1 VAPRPVPPVLVR
13 HMERI
18 SELHDS
24 ICNHTQLLQSSNTKL
39 SNCISMHFAGNP
51 LSLSQ
56 LGRFLNETT
65 KLVKHRDAFNIGAL
79 GGNLIVSIKLTPVG
93 VARETTSSTTTT
105 TPKPL
110 GSGSFLEPHRRY
122 SQSKR
127 GYDDSLDRARE
138 AVGAARTRL
147 GRGEE
152 HLEHLGTHLDVAE
165 GIIANMFREI
175 KGSNGELVFESLGL
189 SVSPSRVIQTN
200 AFQGEQ
206 AVQPVQPNFSTRPR
220 LIIAC
225 RLSGGIAI
233 PLFTLK
239 RVLSQNG
246 QFLDGMI
253 TTKIDSL
260 GPEYR
265 LPLSHLGKEAESK
278 GQQSMLLFLAVPPP
292 PVAPAALPRQTNAPP
307 LPHANVHPDDDESE
321 RPTKAR
327 RM

>member
-1 VAPRPVPPVLVR
+1 
-13 HMERI
+13 MEHI

-93 VARETTSSTTTT
+93 VARETTSST
-105 TPKPL
+105 PKPL
-110 GSGSFLEPHRRY
+110 SSGSSLEPHRRY

-152 HLEHLGTHLDVAE
+152 HLEHLGTHLDVAST
-165 GIIANMFREI
+165 GATRGGGAPLCIF
-175 KGSNGELVFESLGL
+175 SLPL
-189 SVSPSRVIQTN
+189 
-200 AFQGEQ
+200 
-206 AVQPVQPNFSTRPR
+206 AVT
-220 LIIAC
+220 
-225 RLSGGIAI
+225 
-233 PLFTLK
+233 
-239 RVLSQNG
+239 SQNV
-246 QFLDGMI
+246 F
-253 TTKIDSL
+253 
-260 GPEYR
+260 
-265 LPLSHLGKEAESK
+265 PLSCA
-278 GQQSMLLFLAVPPP
+278 
-292 PVAPAALPRQTNAPP
+292 APARWMIPP
-307 LPHANVHPDDDESE
+307 TLEISAKTRTDLQNGCV
-321 RPTKAR
+321 
-327 RM
+327 

>member
-1 VAPRPVPPVLVR
+1 
-13 HMERI
+13 MEHI

-93 VARETTSSTTTT
+93 VARETTSST
-105 TPKPL
+105 PKPL
-110 GSGSFLEPHRRY
+110 SSGSSLEPHRRY

-175 KGSNGELVFESLGL
+175 RGSNGELVFESLGL

-206 AVQPVQPNFSTRPR
+206 AAQSVQPNFSTRPR

-278 GQQSMLLFLAVPPP
+278 GQQSMLLFLAVPSP
-292 PVAPAALPRQTNAPP
+292 PVAPAALPPVAP
-307 LPHANVHPDDDESE
+307 VVSGVGDDESE
-321 RPTKAR
+321 RPAKAR

>member
-1 VAPRPVPPVLVR
+1 
-13 HMERI
+13 
-18 SELHDS
+18 
-24 ICNHTQLLQSSNTKL
+24 
-39 SNCISMHFAGNP
+39 MHFAGNP

-93 VARETTSSTTTT
+93 VARETTSSTTTST
-105 TPKPL
+105 STPKPL

-206 AVQPVQPNFSTRPR
+206 AVQPNFSTRPR

-278 GQQSMLLFLAVPPP
+278 GQQSILLFLAVPPP
-292 PVAPAALPRQTNAPP
+292 PVAPVALPPVAP
-307 LPHANVHPDDDESE
+307 VVSGVGDDESE
-321 RPTKAR
+321 RPAKAR

>member
-1 VAPRPVPPVLVR
+1 
-13 HMERI
+13 MERI

-93 VARETTSSTTTT
+93 VARETTS

-110 GSGSFLEPHRRY
+110 SSGSSLEPHCRY

-175 KGSNGELVFESLGL
+175 RGSNGELVFESLGL

-206 AVQPVQPNFSTRPR
+206 ASQSVQPNFSTRPR

-292 PVAPAALPRQTNAPP
+292 PPTSPKSQQPRQTNAPP

-321 RPTKAR
+321 RPAKAR